1 MLATYLDGLD
11 LPDRAAVVE
20 IGCGTGA
27 ISRVLAARPGVGEVT
42 GVDPSPVFLDRARE
56 LSASVANLS
65 FRQGDGRDLPL
76 PDGSF
81 DLAVLHTV
89 LSHVPGPEVVLA
101 QAFRVLRPGGA
112 LAVFDGDYNTVS
124 VATGP
129 ADPLQACVDAFVQG
143 SCHDPWVIR
152 RLPGLA
158 AAAGFTGIGLRS
170 HGYAQITEPA
180 YLLSLID
187 RGTDA
192 LAAAGGAGPSWPRP
206 SSPRAAA
213 GPRRTPS
220 TGTSLLRVHRLRQPH
235 RAKAQ
240 LARPARGGP
249 RRCFPDERRR
259 REEGAPKERGGKAA
273 PPSGPGASQPA
284 QYSGAVRLTAFWER
298 MNAQFGEAYA
308 ASVAKDQVLARLA
321 GRTVQQALA
330 DGIDPKIVWAAVC
343 DTFELPESRR

>member
-1 MLATYLDGLD
+1 MPDVYNQITELDPALARQLAEAMELRARDPAQQAMLATYLDGLD

-81 DLAVLHTV
+81 NLAVLHTV

-152 RLPGLA
+152 RLPGLV

-192 LAAAGGAGPSWPRP
+192 LAVAGRAGPELAQALKSEGRR
-206 SSPRAAA
+206 RAAA
-213 GPRRTPS
+213 HSFYGYI
-220 TGTSLLRVHRLRQPH
+220 
-235 RAKAQ
+235 AY
-240 LARPARGGP
+240 
-249 RRCFPDERRR
+249 
-259 REEGAPKERGGKAA
+259 
-273 PPSGPGASQPA
+273 AS
-284 QYSGAVRLTAFWER
+284 LTAR
-298 MNAQFGEAYA
+298 KP
-308 ASVAKDQVLARLA
+308 S
-321 GRTVQQALA
+321 
-330 DGIDPKIVWAAVC
+330 
-343 DTFELPESRR
+343 